1 MLRLW
6 LYRYKNKAFNTI
18 VLKHEIRVSFF
29 KAVEIKVF
37 DSFIQDQVYD
47 LVLDYNIS
55 THFLNM

>member
-18 VLKHEIRVSFF
+18 VLKHEIWVSFF